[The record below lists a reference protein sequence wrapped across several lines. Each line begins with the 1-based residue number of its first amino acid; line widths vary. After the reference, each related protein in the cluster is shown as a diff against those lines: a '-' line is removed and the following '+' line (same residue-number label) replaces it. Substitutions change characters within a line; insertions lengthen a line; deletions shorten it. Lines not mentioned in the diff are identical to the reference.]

1 MLRYSGLMNIAFNTA
16 VAGMLQAQSDAGL
29 ASRNVVEAAAKGE
42 GVIDAMV
49 AVKKAE
55 ASHSASAAMVKV
67 TSEMTDTLLDI
78 TV

>member
-1 MLRYSGLMNIAFNTA
+1 MNVAFNTA
-16 VAGMLQAQSDAGL
+16 VSGMLSAQSQLSA
-29 ASRNVVEAAAKGE
+29 AARNVVEAASTGQD
-42 GVIDAMV
+42 VIQASV

-55 ASHSASAAMVKV
+55 MASKAAAVMVNT

>member
-1 MLRYSGLMNIAFNTA
+1 MNIAFNTA
-16 VAGMLQAQSDAGL
+16 VTGMLAAEAQYSSA
-29 ASRNVVEAAAKGE
+29 ARNVVEQAAKGDD
-42 GVIDAMV
+42 VIQASI

-55 ASHSASAAMVKV
+55 AAHSASAAMVKV

>member
-1 MLRYSGLMNIAFNTA
+1 MSIAFNTA
-16 VAGMLQAQSDAGL
+16 VSGMLAAEAQFSAATKNLVEKATEGEDVIQAS
-29 ASRNVVEAAAKGE
+29 
-42 GVIDAMV
+42 I

-55 ASHSASAAMVKV
+55 AAHGAAAAMVRV

>member
-1 MLRYSGLMNIAFNTA
+1 MSIAFNTA
-16 VAGMLQAQSDAGL
+16 VSGMLAAEAQFNA
-29 ASRNVVEAAAKGE
+29 AAKNVVEKAAQG
-42 GVIDAMV
+42 GNVIQASV

-55 ASHSASAAMVKV
+55 TTHSAAAAMVQV

>member
-1 MLRYSGLMNIAFNTA
+1 MSIAFNTA
-16 VAGMLQAQSDAGL
+16 VSGMLAAEAQFNA
-29 ASRNVVEAAAKGE
+29 AAKNVVEKAAQGDS
-42 GVIDAMV
+42 VIQASI

-55 ASHSASAAMVKV
+55 ATHGAATAMVRV

>member
-1 MLRYSGLMNIAFNTA
+1 MSIAFNTA
-16 VAGMLQAQSDAGL
+16 VSGMLAAEAQFSTA
-29 ASRNVVEAAAKGE
+29 ARNVVEKAAQGE
-42 GVIDAMV
+42 DVIQASI

-55 ASHSASAAMVKV
+55 ATHSAAAAMVRV